1 MDTHIETC
9 YTNIIWLHN
18 NNCDSY
24 IVVLHCPEKVMKF
37 PQSYLMQRSL
47 KCDGVLLFCFETV
60 KMHMYMTLC
69 GDVAPCGGVA
79 PCGDVHGPMW
89 GRGPT
94 WGLGLQMGTW
104 PHGGDWDCRCIYCFT
119 SSADME

>member
-1 MDTHIETC
+1 MQGILLLCRHADHIPLVEGHSILDTHIETC

-24 IVVLHCPEKVMKF
+24 IVVLHCPEKVIKF

-47 KCDGVLLFCFETV
+47 KCDGVLLFCFGTV

-69 GDVAPCGGVA
+69 APVGTGIADGDM
-79 PCGDVHGPMW
+79 GPM
-89 GRGPT
+89 
-94 WGLGLQMGTW
+94 WGLGLQVYLLL
-104 PHGGDWDCRCIYCFT
+104 HLIC
-119 SSADME
+119 